1 MLLILKFYIFLYIII
16 LYNQINLFYIF
27 FKNLKKMRIY
37 LILIIL
43 NNIFS
48 YIEIPFTLTSSNKG
62 KHYYI
67 IPIFIGTPEQK
78 FLLQLDTSN
87 ANTWI
92 PSTYCNNCKDV
103 SLYKDKNS
111 TSSNTTK
118 NKAII
123 YDEDSIVNGYISYEK
138 ININNKIK
146 IPKIGF
152 IQIISFDNEFNDYN
166 QGKLGLGYRGF
177 INGDFNLLN
186 MLLKNNII
194 QKRIFSIELKNE
206 NGGNLYF
213 DKYQNSESEYECNIT
228 SYENLN
234 IIYRQSWICFLS
246 HVIIE
251 EEEPIFIAGYDI
263 LSRILF
269 DSSYEYIA
277 IPYRYFYTIKENL
290 FDAFLIYSCDLKNLE
305 NNKIKEYYYECN
317 EDGMDIKKLKF
328 NFVIQGYAYQIHA
341 KDLFKKIGDKKYES
355 LIRFIDNVIIDEDKS
370 NYDDGDEEDVWM
382 VGFPFFKNFLV
393 RYDFERRKV
402 GFKETKGKIFN
413 LTSDWNDW
421 YNEYVNDI
429 NHSKTMRFL
438 FIGIF
443 ILSSIFVVFVGIL
456 CYRGIK
462 RRNRF
467 DDMRPLFT
475 DNQINNNY

>member
-1 MLLILKFYIFLYIII
+1 
-16 LYNQINLFYIF
+16 
-27 FKNLKKMRIY
+27 MRIY

-228 SYENLN
+228 SY
-234 IIYRQSWICFLS
+234 
-246 HVIIE
+246 
-251 EEEPIFIAGYDI
+251 
-263 LSRILF
+263 
-269 DSSYEYIA
+269 
-277 IPYRYFYTIKENL
+277 
-290 FDAFLIYSCDLKNLE
+290 
-305 NNKIKEYYYECN
+305 
-317 EDGMDIKKLKF
+317 
-328 NFVIQGYAYQIHA
+328 
-341 KDLFKKIGDKKYES
+341 
-355 LIRFIDNVIIDEDKS
+355 
-370 NYDDGDEEDVWM
+370 
-382 VGFPFFKNFLV
+382 
-393 RYDFERRKV
+393 
-402 GFKETKGKIFN
+402 
-413 LTSDWNDW
+413 
-421 YNEYVNDI
+421 
-429 NHSKTMRFL
+429 
-438 FIGIF
+438 
-443 ILSSIFVVFVGIL
+443 
-456 CYRGIK
+456 
-462 RRNRF
+462 
-467 DDMRPLFT
+467 
-475 DNQINNNY
+475 